1 MQPEKEAIVSSEE
14 DEGLFGS
21 PPPSPGRG
29 RSPSPG
35 LALPS
40 SSSGVS
46 LVSQNVGTIALPGS
60 QHNAE
65 LAVNPLALPFS
76 DSRHGLSRPP
86 ANMFALNGSAW
97 LSSSSSRSSPVS
109 SVDTVSR
116 ASSQTP
122 SITKSRKRKTTSRHS
137 SRLPPLEIPLPDP
150 SQPPPSNWL
159 RSQSA
164 LLGHAGLVG
173 GIKPASLSHG
183 RHRGSTPS
191 NPILVD
197 DMEDGLKPKT
207 SRWQHH
213 HASAGLKPIPPP
225 TRDIVDILIRQKEVF
240 PILQDLLKLFSGNP
254 GLASA
259 YRNKRDGIDPPTKRR
274 KLNCVPAGAADW
286 DVPYPFQ
293 VGEGPQRYHD
303 GWAEDRAKQLVSQL
317 VALIKTASRKAALRN
332 LIQVRE
338 HQKGKCRQSAPPTTL
353 PQDSEHLEPKTYGH
367 YKPVTSFYGI
377 DKSNVPE
384 TPIETPSTS
393 PPRTPRSSPL
403 PTTSSIEDLISS
415 LVTTTAISQPS
426 NETANDMNPIS
437 NHVPQHT
444 NDIDGVTDNWMALFQ
459 SISPE
464 QNQNFL
470 FSTAHNQDDGV
481 SSVATDI
488 PMDFGSWTFPESSG
502 EITSSMSTFPSSFLD
517 SSQLMDIDGGIALP
531 EPVLDV
537 DALFGP
543 PLRAAPSHTDPL
555 SISIPQMSASGTP
568 SLAASPI
575 PSSIGGDFPM
585 TPISGVGNDPTTNGS
600 LDFDYDIAVPPS
612 QNGATDDIMNAASS
626 LMALGGNLDG
636 TWNGTGDGLD
646 NLEGGS
652 SGDGY
657 SVDTIPNNSKQA
669 AFGNGN
675 ASFNASTGISHG
687 QGMWRRT
694 IWNNMRTHYD
704 VIVKGQG
711 DDNISSSLPAASTGP
726 KEQERGKEM
735 EVEAVRDILPA
746 LMSAVLPMGIPLHT
760 PNVNVGTS
768 SVFTPPNQGSMSFQL
783 SNKRLDRAELFRLAK
798 ERRTKL
804 AEEIIKARTQL
815 WETTIEHG
823 VLMHLSKFYM

>member
-1 MQPEKEAIVSSEE
+1 MQSEKEAIISSEE

-60 QHNAE
+60 QDNAE

-76 DSRHGLSRPP
+76 ESRHGLPRPP
-86 ANMFALNGSAW
+86 VNVFRLNENAW
-97 LSSSSSRSSPVS
+97 VSSSSSRSSPIS

-122 SITKSRKRKTTSRHS
+122 SITKSRKRKSTTSGNP

-159 RSQSA
+159 RSQAA

-173 GIKPASLSHG
+173 GIKPASFSHG
-183 RHRGSTPS
+183 RPRGSTPS
-191 NPILVD
+191 NPIVVD
-197 DMEDGLKPKT
+197 DANDMKNAQKPK
-207 SRWQHH
+207 SPRWQHH
-213 HASAGLKPIPPP
+213 LATADLKLTPPP

-254 GLASA
+254 GLAST
-259 YRNKRDGIDPPTKRR
+259 YRDKQDGVDPPTKRR

-303 GWAEDRAKQLVSQL
+303 GWVENRAKQLVSQL

-332 LIQVRE
+332 LIQEQNQARE
-338 HQKGKCRQSAPPTTL
+338 RPEGKCCQPEPP
-353 PQDSEHLEPKTYGH
+353 DSEHLEPKTYGH
-367 YKPVTSFYGI
+367 GHYKPVTSFYGL

-384 TPIETPSTS
+384 APTDTPSIS
-393 PPRTPRSSPL
+393 PPRTARSPSP

-415 LVTTTAISQPS
+415 LVTTTPIGQSS
-426 NETANDMNPIS
+426 NETVNDVNAIFS
-437 NHVPQHT
+437 HVPQHT

-459 SISPE
+459 LISPE

-470 FSTAHNQDDGV
+470 FSTAQNQGDGV

-488 PMDFGSWTFPESSG
+488 PMDFGSWTFPDSSG
-502 EITSSMSTFPSSFLD
+502 EITSSMSTFSSSFLD
-517 SSQLMDIDGGIALP
+517 SSQLMDVDRDIALP
-531 EPVLDV
+531 EVSSSPILDV
-537 DALFGP
+537 DALFGH
-543 PLRAAPSHTDPL
+543 PLTATPSHLDPL
-555 SISIPQMSASGTP
+555 SISLPQIPAGSGTP

-575 PSSIGGDFPM
+575 PSSLGGDFPM
-585 TPISGVGNDPTTNGS
+585 TPISGVGNDPNTTGNLEFG
-600 LDFDYDIAVPPS
+600 FDIADGIVPPS
-612 QNGATDDIMNAASS
+612 QSGMTDDVMNAASS
-626 LMALGGNLDG
+626 LMALGGNLNG
-636 TWNGTGDGLD
+636 PWNWTG

-652 SGDGY
+652 S
-657 SVDTIPNNSKQA
+657 SVEGNGIGADATPNNSKQA
-669 AFGNGN
+669 AFENRN
-675 ASFNASTGISHG
+675 AAVNARMDINQG
-687 QGMWRRT
+687 Q
-694 IWNNMRTHYD
+694 
-704 VIVKGQG
+704 GQG
-711 DDNISSSLPAASTGP
+711 DNNVPSSSSPAAGNSNGP
-726 KEQERGKEM
+726 KEQERGKEV
-735 EVEAVRDILPA
+735 EAEAVRDILPA
-746 LMSAVLPMGIPLHT
+746 LMSAVLPLGIPLHT

-768 SVFTPPNQGSMSFQL
+768 SVFTPPNQGATSSQP
-783 SNKRLDRAELFRLAK
+783 SNKRLDRAELVRLAK
-798 ERRTKL
+798 DRRAKL